1 MRNVSTPHLEN
12 GDFPDG
18 IVPQDN
24 NEGAVLY
31 FSAQPNMG
39 LMSGG
44 NEIKFRGGAFRTSN
58 KLVQEF
64 LDWQVSRNLGI
75 YKAEEAA
82 ETVKPGTT
90 APLNDEADKLSAETV
105 DQGKSNASS
114 VPPVQAQLAGKT
126 GIATS
131 LTAPQ

>member
-1 MRNVSTPHLEN
+1 MRNNQTPHLEN

-24 NEGAVLY
+24 NEGSVLY
-31 FSAQPNMG
+31 FASQPNMG
-39 LMSGG
+39 LVSGG

-75 YKAEEAA
+75 FREEAA
-82 ETVKPGTT
+82 ETAKPGAT
-90 APLNDEADKLSAETV
+90 APLNDEAAKLTAETA

>member
-1 MRNVSTPHLEN
+1 MRSNQTPHLQH

-18 IVPQDN
+18 IVPQDS

-39 LMSGG
+39 MMSGG
-44 NEIKFRGGAFRTSN
+44 NEIKFRGGAFRTSHPDV
-58 KLVQEF
+58 KAF
-64 LDWQVSRNLGI
+64 LDWQVDRNIGI
-75 YKAEEAA
+75 YREEAA
-82 ETVKPGTT
+82 QEVKPGAT
-90 APLNDEADKLSAETV
+90 APLNDETAKMTAETTE
-105 DQGKSNASS
+105 QGKSNASS